1 MALAEM
7 FAEMRELETANITKV
22 EELKEASEAK
32 LAEEGNVGQAGEEF
46 HSGVGGNQ
54 QGSYHPGINPALE
67 KSMPIEQAR
76 VIKNYIVA
84 VKEVELGLK
93 NLVKQSYD
101 LQIWW
106 PEVRDKINAGN
117 FAETSKLIEKKLG
130 DIRGK
135 PESWDTFK
143 SGLKNMLKQIKQ

>member
-46 HSGVGGNQ
+46 HCG
-54 QGSYHPGINPALE
+54 
-67 KSMPIEQAR
+67 

-84 VKEVELGLK
+84 VEEVELGLK
-93 NLVKQSYD
+93 NLVKQSDD

-106 PEVRDKINAGN
+106 PEIRDKINAGN
-117 FAETSKLIEKKLG
+117 FAEASKLIEKKLG
-130 DIRGK
+130 DISGK
-135 PESWDTFK
+135 PGSWETFK
-143 SGLKNMLKQIKQ
+143 SGLKNVLKQIKQ